1 MEEGKYARAWFLDSW
16 SNQAN
21 NRDSSPYAW
30 LKKTISAQT
39 EQARRLCAD
48 VSVIYY
54 LV

>member
-1 MEEGKYARAWFLDSW
+1 MEEGKYAGAWFLDSW

-21 NRDSSPYAW
+21 NRDSFPYAW

-39 EQARRLCAD
+39 ERVCRLCVD
-48 VSVIYY
+48 VIVIHY